1 MYLVQEACK
10 QLQIVCLGHAMICIV
25 IASTMHIV
33 PGTHSVKKWVVSI
46 LPTVGLELVTL
57 VDIKLRREEAGVPGP

>member
-1 MYLVQEACK
+1 
-10 QLQIVCLGHAMICIV
+10 MICIV
-25 IASTMHIV
+25 IAPTMHII